1 MATTINYGMK
11 SASQEYGETA
21 TIGEL
26 LADRNLLQYL
36 NASSDVRAMSGGA
49 TIPADTL
56 VSDYTTIT
64 LEKEGSSK
72 A

>member
-11 SASQEYGETA
+11 SASEEYGPAT
-21 TIGEL
+21 TIGEM

-49 TIPADTL
+49 TIPDDAL